1 MKNSRM
7 FQLINEAIE
16 EIEKFGSCESAYYIL
31 KYLAN
36 SRDNLCEEEEVDY
49 DITIDNL
56 IFLAMNGKR
65 TEKKYKLYVNAF
77 FVYDMVS
84 SSLAVQNPL
93 FTFRWGKL
101 YFIYS
106 SRIKSHLN
114 ALVKNKFLYL
124 TRSQVRLTQRGE
136 EEMEGVKTL
145 LSKDY
150 LRKINEKLKEI
161 DKMKLKDLK
170 IYTKNYLFTKS

>member
-1 MKNSRM
+1 M

-16 EIEKFGSCESAYYIL
+16 EIEKYGSCESAYYIL

-36 SRDNLCEEEEVDY
+36 SQDNLCEEEVDY

-56 IFLAMNGKR
+56 IFLSMNGKR

-77 FVYDMVS
+77 FIYDMLS

-106 SRIKSHLN
+106 PRIESHLK

-136 EEMEGVKTL
+136 EEMEGVKAL

-161 DKMKLKDLK
+161 DRMKLKDLK
-170 IYTKNYLFTKS
+170 IYIKNYLFTKS

>member
-1 MKNSRM
+1 
-7 FQLINEAIE
+7 
-16 EIEKFGSCESAYYIL
+16 
-31 KYLAN
+31 
-36 SRDNLCEEEEVDY
+36 
-49 DITIDNL
+49 
-56 IFLAMNGKR
+56 
-65 TEKKYKLYVNAF
+65 
-77 FVYDMVS
+77 
-84 SSLAVQNPL
+84 
-93 FTFRWGKL
+93 
-101 YFIYS
+101 
-106 SRIKSHLN
+106 LN